1 MFQDDWG
8 SHVITPAPVT
18 GKPFKAR
25 FEQVRSGV
33 SPDGQVVRRTLGGE
47 VCRDADGRTRQD
59 LHIPDGDAGSTRI
72 ALITDPTQEA
82 FYILDVDS
90 QTYVEERFAA
100 AGIVGDISP
109 PPSPQSPVG
118 AEGEDLGRRQVE
130 GALCRGYRTSS
141 GNSVVEVWYS
151 DELGVALL
159 EKSTGPDGEHT
170 LRLFDVRQTD
180 PQRECFAVPADY
192 VMAREVLADAARLSS
207 AGAGEVGPEGADL
220 NLAAARGDVAAVQ
233 ALLSR
238 GIDPNARGHHGETAL
253 MAAAECGHA
262 ALAALL
268 MDAGAEAELRS
279 KAGTTALMY
288 AALNGHAGVVRTLLT
303 RGAKTDAGE
312 GRLTPL
318 MFAASGGHAEV
329 AELLLAAG
337 ADVNAR
343 ESHGMTALM
352 FAADAGSLPVAR
364 ALLAAGADLKMK
376 NTDGHTALTIARL
389 AGQSE
394 IARLLEEAESGA

>member
-18 GKPFKAR
+18 GKPFTAR
-25 FEQVRSGV
+25 FERVRSGV
-33 SPDGQVVRRTLGGE
+33 SRDGQVVRRTLAGE
-47 VCRDADGRTRQD
+47 VYRDAGGRTRQE
-59 LHIPDGDAGSTRI
+59 LHIPNGGAGSTRI
-72 ALITDPTQEA
+72 VLITDPAQEA
-82 FYILDVDS
+82 LYILDVDS
-90 QTYVEERFAA
+90 QTYVKERFAA
-100 AGIVGDISP
+100 AAVTGDVAP

-118 AEGEDLGRRQVE
+118 AGGEDLGRRPVE
-130 GALCRGYRTSS
+130 GALCRGYRSSS

-170 LRLFDVRQTD
+170 LRLFDVQQTD
-180 PQRECFAVPADY
+180 PQSECFAVPADY
-192 VMAREVLADAARLSS
+192 VMAGEVMADAARPSS
-207 AGAGEVGPEGADL
+207 AGAGEVNPEGADL
-220 NLAAARGDVAAVQ
+220 NLVAARGDVVAVQ
-233 ALLSR
+233 ALLSW
-238 GIDPNARGHHGETAL
+238 GNDVNARGHHEETAL

-268 MDAGAEAELRS
+268 LDAGAEAELRS

-288 AALNGHAGVVRTLLT
+288 AALNGHAGVVRTLLS
-303 RGAKTDAGE
+303 RGAKTDAE
-312 GRLTPL
+312 GDRRTPL

-337 ADVNAR
+337 ADVNAK

-352 FAADAGSLPVAR
+352 FAADAGSLPVAQ
-364 ALLAAGADLKMK
+364 ALVAAGADLKMK

-394 IARLLEEAESGA
+394 IAGLLEEAESIT